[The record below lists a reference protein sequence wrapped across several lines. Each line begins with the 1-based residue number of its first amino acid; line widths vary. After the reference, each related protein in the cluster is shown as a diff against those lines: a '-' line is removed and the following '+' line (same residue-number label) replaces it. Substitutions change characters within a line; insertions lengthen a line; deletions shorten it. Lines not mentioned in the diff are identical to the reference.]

1 MALPCHLKWKP
12 LHVPQICCV
21 SRYLLCLSKSSQVIC
36 PVFLSSGR
44 WASFSSQIALGSL
57 QELFPLT
64 GMRPDNTS
72 VRLPFSYDSYLV
84 LNIIPHKYPTYQPFV
99 KQHLTTLNSQLDSI
113 FIGLF
118 LGKFSWSQMSLFLHS
133 LPALSPTRMQI
144 LRSQVAFMYCSL
156 LYSISRRVFDTVS
169 IRYFLI
175 NEWIREFMNISW

>member
-99 KQHLTTLNSQLDSI
+99 KQHLTTLNSQLDSMIYWLI
-113 FIGLF
+113 F
-118 LGKFSWSQMSLFLHS
+118 
-133 LPALSPTRMQI
+133 RQI
-144 LRSQVAFMYCSL
+144 LMISNEFISPFFACPVTNENANSKKSGGFYVL
-156 LYSISRRVFDTVS
+156 LTTIFYI
-169 IRYFLI
+169 
-175 NEWIREFMNISW
+175 